1 MMINEKRLR
10 ENFIKLASIDS
21 PSFGER
27 FMADEI
33 IISLKNL
40 GFQVS
45 EDKGNETYG
54 SQAGNVYGFL
64 KGTLSGEPLLFSAH
78 LDTVE
83 PSGKKKVRF
92 HEDGKLTSE
101 GDTVLGADDISG
113 IVEILEAVE
122 AILEEEKEH
131 RDIEVLFT
139 FAEEAFLKGSAV
151 ADYTKIKSKEAYVLD
166 LEGEIGTYA
175 IKAPTVVAFT
185 ATITG
190 KAAHAGFAPADGIH
204 AIKAMSEVIA
214 MTPLGILNDAGEDGT
229 RMNIGTIHGGLGKN
243 IVPAQCVIEGE
254 IRSLVHEKAMRQLF
268 VFEEGLKET
277 CEKYGTEYSLK
288 YEAPCIAYQVDEFSD
303 TVVRFR
309 KACEA
314 AGIIP
319 NPVITFGGSDQ
330 NNFALNGINGIVT
343 ACGMHQ
349 VHSTKEFTYI
359 QEIVNTTKLV
369 YQLMTG
375 IEI

>member
-1 MMINEKRLR
+1 MINEKRLR

-122 AILEEEKEH
+122 AILEEEK
-131 RDIEVLFT
+131 
-139 FAEEAFLKGSAV
+139 
-151 ADYTKIKSKEAYVLD
+151 
-166 LEGEIGTYA
+166 
-175 IKAPTVVAFT
+175 
-185 ATITG
+185 
-190 KAAHAGFAPADGIH
+190 
-204 AIKAMSEVIA
+204 
-214 MTPLGILNDAGEDGT
+214 
-229 RMNIGTIHGGLGKN
+229 
-243 IVPAQCVIEGE
+243 VP
-254 IRSLVHEKAMRQLF
+254 
-268 VFEEGLKET
+268 
-277 CEKYGTEYSLK
+277 
-288 YEAPCIAYQVDEFSD
+288 
-303 TVVRFR
+303 
-309 KACEA
+309 
-314 AGIIP
+314 
-319 NPVITFGGSDQ
+319 
-330 NNFALNGINGIVT
+330 
-343 ACGMHQ
+343 
-349 VHSTKEFTYI
+349 
-359 QEIVNTTKLV
+359 
-369 YQLMTG
+369 
-375 IEI
+375 